1 MCNHENECGMRHQA
15 QRLHKKMEDL
25 TMFKKLL
32 LVGTGSTLVL
42 GLVFGTGAASY
53 VSTTAS
59 RLQEQVKGSVPV
71 EFELDRARQMIKNL
85 TPEIR
90 RNMHLI
96 AKEEVEVERMQLQV
110 SKLQNGLNGDQADLL
125 RLKTDLDE
133 GKTTYV
139 YASHS
144 YSRDQVQTDLSS
156 RFTRY
161 KTQDATRVKLES
173 ILRAREKGLSAA
185 RAKLDGML
193 SSKRQLEVNVE
204 NLEARMK
211 MVEVA
216 QTTSD
221 FQFDDSH
228 LARTK
233 SLLRD
238 IQTRIEVAER
248 LVDSEGYFAEEI
260 QLNQPEVADV
270 SDEVAAYFGMAGTEE
285 LVAETQLDE
294 TVEVLAKISLEPSIN

>member
-1 MCNHENECGMRHQA
+1 MCNKENQCGMRHQA

-25 TMFKKLL
+25 TMFKKVLL
-32 LVGTGSTLVL
+32 IGTGSTLVL

-53 VSTTAS
+53 LSTTAS
-59 RLQEQVKGSVPV
+59 RLQESVKDSVPV
-71 EFELDRARQMIKNL
+71 EFELDRARQMITNL

-96 AKEEVEVERMQLQV
+96 AKEEVEVERMH
-110 SKLQNGLNGDQADLL
+110 GDQADLM
-125 RLKTDLDE
+125 RLKTDLDD
-133 GKTTYV
+133 GKSTYV

-156 RFTRY
+156 RFARY

-173 ILRAREKGLSAA
+173 ILRARETGLSAA

-193 SSKRQLEVNVE
+193 TSKRQLEVDVE

-221 FQFDDSH
+221 FQFDDSQ

-233 SLLRD
+233 GLLQD

-248 LVDSEGYFAEEI
+248 LVDSEGYFADEI
-260 QLNQPEVADV
+260 PLSQPEVEDV

-285 LVAETQLDE
+285 FVVETQHGE
-294 TVEVLAKISLEPSIN
+294 TVEVLAKIRLEPSLN